1 VETAALPS
9 GRVLQTPIEIGGAT
23 IRNRLYRAPVLE
35 GAGDGDDAAELL
47 ARQFVENARHGVGL
61 IIQGSSC
68 IFPEGRTSPGMT
80 CVDTRAKTL
89 RLAPMVDAVHA
100 EGAAV
105 FIQLGHGGVYAMEA
119 WHEPYASQRAGPI
132 LAAAPVR
139 AWLRPAFRGVPIHVM
154 TADEIRAM
162 AVRYG
167 DVAAWTRE
175 AGYDGVQLGSANAKL
190 LDQFL
195 SPFYNRRTD
204 EFGGSLEN
212 RARILQLIRSA
223 VAERAGPDY
232 PCTVKVPAETAPMRF
247 ARATHADALRLCTLV
262 EEWGFDAVTP
272 VEVSVF
278 PDTTLAR
285 GGTPDWSSPAMAT
298 RLRRAAPSR
307 RRRTIIETGARWG
320 ARRAHFQP
328 VWNRAL
334 TAEVKQRVGIP
345 VFAVGGIRTA
355 AEVRDLLDR
364 KHADLIGIGRPF
376 YAEPDLAAR
385 ILEGDDGPRRC
396 RNSNQCVAA
405 QLLGMKGVC
414 YNPDVRRLSRS
425 D

>member
-1 VETAALPS
+1 
-9 GRVLQTPIEIGGAT
+9 
-23 IRNRLYRAPVLE
+23 
-35 GAGDGDDAAELL
+35 
-47 ARQFVENARHGVGL
+47 
-61 IIQGSSC
+61 
-68 IFPEGRTSPGMT
+68 
-80 CVDTRAKTL
+80 
-89 RLAPMVDAVHA
+89 
-100 EGAAV
+100 
-105 FIQLGHGGVYAMEA
+105 
-119 WHEPYASQRAGPI
+119 
-132 LAAAPVR
+132 
-139 AWLRPAFRGVPIHVM
+139 
-154 TADEIRAM
+154 
-162 AVRYG
+162 
-167 DVAAWTRE
+167 
-175 AGYDGVQLGSANAKL
+175 
-190 LDQFL
+190 
-195 SPFYNRRTD
+195 
-204 EFGGSLEN
+204 
-212 RARILQLIRSA
+212 
-223 VAERAGPDY
+223 
-232 PCTVKVPAETAPMRF
+232 MRF

-285 GGTPDWSSPAMAT
+285 GGTPDWSSPAMAS
-298 RLRRAAPSR
+298 RLRRAAPGKR
-307 RRRTIIETGARWG
+307 RRMIIETGARWG

-334 TAEVKQRVGIP
+334 IAEVKQRVGIP

-385 ILEGDDGPRRC
+385 ILAGDDGPRRC

-414 YNPDVRRLSRS
+414 YNPDVRRVSRS